1 LQISST
7 QKVRRGH
14 NNDSFCFYFGTNRA
28 QPIDQSEFSF
38 FATFAAFTHFV
49 DSTAAFLAFS
59 MVEGSSRSKK
69 SYYLENS
76 QVVSFAHQVAS
87 FAHQARC
94 FASETPIAC

>member
-1 LQISST
+1 MT
-7 QKVRRGH
+7 V
-14 NNDSFCFYFGTNRA
+14 F
-28 QPIDQSEFSF
+28 
-38 FATFAAFTHFV
+38 AFTLAQIEHSPSISLNSV
-49 DSTAAFLAFS
+49 SLLNLPRSPILWTPRLLFLAFS

-76 QVVSFAHQVAS
+76 QVAS